1 MDEVLEIVFSDR
13 FIPHGFC
20 FMWRPELIWMHVLA
34 DLTIALAYFSIPITI
49 VVLVAKRKRS
59 IPYIWVF
66 HMFAAF
72 IFLCS
77 LTHILELI
85 GIWHPVYYL
94 EGIVKVFTAAVSLA
108 TALLIFP
115 LVPILLDRFENAQ
128 KPAPPRKE
136 KKD

>member
-77 LTHILELI
+77 LTQGAGFISRDLT
-85 GIWHPVYYL
+85 G
-94 EGIVKVFTAAVSLA
+94 
-108 TALLIFP
+108 
-115 LVPILLDRFENAQ
+115 
-128 KPAPPRKE
+128 PPR
-136 KKD
+136 DVPMRNGCCCVQAT